1 MLVMNNKLGY
11 RNERQAMGKSVTR
24 RDFIKTTTLATSGI
38 LVGCSVKNRFDLVIR
53 NGLMLD
59 GLGNPAVKTDL
70 GIAGGKITAIGN
82 LSAATA
88 DRIIDAKGLM
98 VTPGFIDIHTHTD
111 VELIA
116 NPRAESKIRQG
127 ITTEIGGNCG
137 YSPFPLTEEDR
148 EDLALEWGDEYKVD
162 VNWTNIGGFYD
173 AIRVKGT
180 AFNYASLTGHGD
192 LRAAV
197 LGRNDLDPTP
207 EQLREMEKLLDK
219 SMEMGSLG
227 LSTGLEYA
235 PGSYAETAEIIA
247 LCKIVASRG
256 GLYATH
262 MRNED
267 DTVIEAIEEALTICR
282 EAGVSTE
289 ISHLKACNKNN
300 WPKVPRILEMLEEAA
315 QNLPVKADRYPYDA
329 WGTGLTSFTPQWA
342 RQGSTDDR
350 IARLQDPQQSV
361 KIMEYAN
368 DRARRIGGWDRL
380 LISGCET
387 EANKVWEGIDILTC
401 SKERKMEPAEFVRNL
416 LIEDRL
422 DVGIVGFAMSED
434 NLKLVLKSPNVMIG
448 SDGSASAP
456 YGILHKGK
464 PHPRYYGAF
473 PRVLGRYV
481 REQKTLTLPEA
492 VNMMTGMP
500 AQKLKLKQ
508 RGSLEKNNFADIT
521 IFNPDTVIDNA
532 TFADPHQYPTGI
544 DYVIV
549 NGEVVIDQGVHTD
562 LMAGKIL

>member
-1 MLVMNNKLGY
+1 
-11 RNERQAMGKSVTR
+11 MGKSVTR
-24 RDFIKTTTLATSGI
+24 RKFIVTTTLATAGVLIGS
-38 LVGCSVKNRFDLVIR
+38 SVRNRFDIIIR
-53 NGLMLD
+53 NGLVLD

-70 GIAGGKITAIGN
+70 GIVGNTITAMGD

-88 DRIIDAKGLM
+88 DRIINAEEY
-98 VTPGFIDIHTHTD
+98 VVAPGFIDIHTHTD

-137 YSPFPLTEEDR
+137 FSPFPLTEEGR
-148 EDLALEWGDEYKVD
+148 KDLAQAWGDEYKVD
-162 VNWTNIGGFYD
+162 VNWSDIGGFYD

-180 AFNYASLTGHGD
+180 AFNYGSLTGHGD

-197 LGRNDLDPTP
+197 VGKNDIPPTP
-207 EQLREMEKLLDK
+207 DQQREMETLLEK

-235 PGSYAETAEIIA
+235 PGSYAKTEEIIS
-247 LCKIVASRG
+247 LSKIVAHHG

-300 WPKVPRILEMLEEAA
+300 WHKVPQILEMLEKAA
-315 QNLPVKADRYPYDA
+315 SELPVKADRYPYDA

-342 RQGSTDDR
+342 RQGSTDER
-350 IARLQDPQQSV
+350 IARLQDPQQSA
-361 KIMEYAN
+361 KIIEYAN

-380 LISGCET
+380 LISGCDT
-387 EANKVWEGIDILTC
+387 EANKIWEGQDILTC
-401 SKERKMEPAEFVRNL
+401 SKERNMEPAEFVRNL

-434 NLKLVLKSPNVMIG
+434 NLKLVLKSPQVMIG
-448 SDGSASAP
+448 SDGSASAT

-481 REQKTLTLPEA
+481 REEKTLTLPEA
-492 VNMMTGMP
+492 VKMMTSMP

-508 RGSLEKNNFADIT
+508 RGSLVKNNFADIT
-521 IFNPDTVIDNA
+521 IFNPKTVIDNA

-549 NGEVVIDQGVHTD
+549 NGKVVIDQGQHTD
-562 LMAGKIL
+562 VMAGKIL

>member
-1 MLVMNNKLGY
+1 MIDKFSY
-11 RNERQAMGKSVTR
+11 SNERPTMSKSFTR
-24 RDFIKTTTLATSGI
+24 RKFIVTTTLATAGVLIGS
-38 LVGCSVKNRFDLVIR
+38 SVRNRFDIIIR
-53 NGLMLD
+53 NGSVFD

-70 GIAGGKITAIGN
+70 GIVGGKITAMGD

-88 DRIIDAKGLM
+88 DRIINAEKY
-98 VTPGFIDIHTHTD
+98 VVAPGFIDIHTHTD

-137 YSPFPLTEEDR
+137 YSPFPLTDSDRQELSAEWSEEY
-148 EDLALEWGDEYKVD
+148 GVQ
-162 VNWTNIGGFYD
+162 VNWTDISGFFD

-180 AFNYASLTGHGD
+180 AFNYGSLTGHGD

-197 LGRNDLDPTP
+197 VGKNDVPPTP
-207 EQLREMEKLLDK
+207 EQLRDMEKLLER
-219 SMEMGSLG
+219 SMEMGSIG

-235 PGSYAETAEIIA
+235 PGSYADTAEIIA
-247 LCKIVASRG
+247 LCKIVTRRG

-289 ISHLKACNKNN
+289 ISHLKACNQNN
-300 WPKVPRILEMLEEAA
+300 WYKVPRILEMLEEAA

-342 RQGSTDDR
+342 RQGDTDER
-350 IARLQDPQQSV
+350 IARLQDPQQSA

-368 DRARRIGGWDRL
+368 ERARRIGGWNRL

-387 EANKVWEGIDILTC
+387 EANKIWEGLDILTC
-401 SKERKMEPAEFVRNL
+401 SKEQKMEPAEFVRNL

-434 NLKLVLKSPNVMIG
+434 NLKLVLKSPHVMIG
-448 SDGSASAP
+448 SDGSASAT

-481 REQKTLTLPEA
+481 REQNTLTLPEA
-492 VNMMTGMP
+492 VKMMTSMP
-500 AQKLKLKQ
+500 AEKLKLKQ
-508 RGSLEKNNFADIT
+508 RGSLVKNNFADIT

-549 NGEVVIDQGVHTD
+549 NGKVVIDQGIHTD
-562 LMAGKIL
+562 MMAGEII

>member
-1 MLVMNNKLGY
+1 MS
-11 RNERQAMGKSVTR
+11 KSVTR
-24 RDFIKTTTLATSGI
+24 RNFIKTTTIASAGLIA
-38 LVGCSVKNRFDLVIR
+38 GCSLRNRFDLVIR
-53 NGLMLD
+53 NGLVLD
-59 GLGNPAVKTDL
+59 GLGNPAIKTDL
-70 GIAGGKITAIGN
+70 GIVAGKITAIGD
-82 LSAATA
+82 LSTATA
-88 DRIIDAKGLM
+88 NRKIDAQGLI
-98 VTPGFIDIHTHTD
+98 VAPGFIDIHTHTD

-137 YSPFPLTEEDR
+137 FSPFPLTEADR
-148 EDLALEWGDEYKVD
+148 LELSAEWSEEYGVA
-162 VNWTNIGGFYD
+162 VNWSDIGGFFS
-173 AIRVKGT
+173 AIKNKGT

-197 LGRNDLDPTP
+197 VGRNDVDPTP
-207 EQLREMEKLLDK
+207 EQLREMEKLLEK

-235 PGSYAETAEIIA
+235 PGSYAETGEIIA
-247 LCKIVASRG
+247 LSKIVARHG

-300 WPKVPRILEMLEEAA
+300 WSKVPRILEMVEEAA

-342 RQGSTDDR
+342 RQGNTDER
-350 IARLQDPQQSV
+350 IARLRDPQQAAR
-361 KIMEYAN
+361 IMEYAN

-380 LISGCET
+380 LISGCES
-387 EANKVWEGIDILTC
+387 EANKIWEGIDILTC

-434 NLKLVLKSPNVMIG
+434 NLKLVLNSPQVMIG

-464 PHPRYYGAF
+464 PHPRYYGTF

-481 REQKTLTLPEA
+481 REQKTLSLPEA
-492 VNMMTGMP
+492 VKMMTSMP
-500 AQKLKLKQ
+500 AEKLKLKQ
-508 RGSLEKNNFADIT
+508 RGTLVKNNFADIT
-521 IFNPDTVIDNA
+521 IFNPTTVIDNA
-532 TFADPHQYPTGI
+532 TFADPHQYSTGI

-549 NGEVVIDQGVHTD
+549 NGKVVIDQGEHTD
-562 LMAGKIL
+562 VMAGELV

>member
-1 MLVMNNKLGY
+1 MS
-11 RNERQAMGKSVTR
+11 RPVTR
-24 RDFIKTTTLATSGI
+24 RKFIKTTTIASAGLM
-38 LVGCSVKNRFDLVIR
+38 VGYSMQNRYDLVIR
-53 NGLMLD
+53 NGLVLD
-59 GLGNPAVKTDL
+59 GLGNPAIKTDL
-70 GIAGGKITAIGN
+70 GIAAGKITAIGD
-82 LSAATA
+82 LATATA
-88 DRIIDAKGLM
+88 DRIIDARGY
-98 VTPGFIDIHTHTD
+98 VVAPGFIDIHTHTD
-111 VELIA
+111 IELLA

-137 YSPFPLTEEDR
+137 FSPFPMTEADR
-148 EDLALEWGDEYKVD
+148 QELSDEWLEEYGVEVD
-162 VNWTNIGGFYD
+162 WTDIGGFFN
-173 AIRVKGT
+173 ALRNKGLT
-180 AFNYASLTGHGD
+180 FNYASLTGHGD
-192 LRAAV
+192 IRAAV
-197 LGRNDLDPTP
+197 VGKNDIPPIP
-207 EQLREMEKLLDK
+207 EQMRDMEKLMER

-235 PGSYAETAEIIA
+235 PGSYADTAEIIA
-247 LCKIVASRG
+247 LSKVVARYG

-300 WPKVPRILEMLEEAA
+300 WNKVPRILEIVESAA

-329 WGTGLTSFTPQWA
+329 WGTGLTSFTPQWS
-342 RQGSTDDR
+342 RQGDTDER
-350 IARLQDPQQSV
+350 ITRLKDPQQSL
-361 KIMEYAN
+361 KIMAYAN
-368 DRARRIGGWDRL
+368 DRARRIGGWDRV

-387 EANKVWEGIDILTC
+387 EANKIWEGIDILTC

-422 DVGIVGFAMSED
+422 DVGVVGFAMSEE
-434 NLKLVLKSPNVMIG
+434 NLKLVLNSPQVMIG

-456 YGILHKGK
+456 YGILHRGK

-481 REQKTLTLPEA
+481 REQKTLSLPEA
-492 VNMMTGMP
+492 VRMMTSMP
-500 AQKLKLKQ
+500 AEKLKLKQ
-508 RGSLEKNNFADIT
+508 RGSLVKNNFADIT

-544 DYVIV
+544 EYVIV
-549 NGEVVIDQGVHTD
+549 NGQVVIDQGKHTD
-562 LMAGKIL
+562 IMAGALL

>member
-1 MLVMNNKLGY
+1 MIDKFSY
-11 RNERQAMGKSVTR
+11 SNERPTMSKSFTR
-24 RDFIKTTTLATSGI
+24 RKFIVTTTLATAGVLIGS
-38 LVGCSVKNRFDLVIR
+38 SVRNRFDIIIR
-53 NGLMLD
+53 NGSVFD

-70 GIAGGKITAIGN
+70 GIVGGKITAMGD

-88 DRIIDAKGLM
+88 DRIINAEKY
-98 VTPGFIDIHTHTD
+98 VVAPGFIDIHTHTD

-137 YSPFPLTEEDR
+137 YSPFPLTDSDRQELSAEWSEEY
-148 EDLALEWGDEYKVD
+148 GVQ
-162 VNWTNIGGFYD
+162 VNWTDISGFFD

-180 AFNYASLTGHGD
+180 AFNYGSLTGHGD

-197 LGRNDLDPTP
+197 VGKNDVPPTP
-207 EQLREMEKLLDK
+207 EQLRDMEKLLER
-219 SMEMGSLG
+219 SMEMGSIG

-235 PGSYAETAEIIA
+235 PGSYADTAEIIA
-247 LCKIVASRG
+247 LCKIVTRRG

-289 ISHLKACNKNN
+289 ISHLKACNQNN
-300 WPKVPRILEMLEEAA
+300 WYKVPRILEMLEEAA

-342 RQGSTDDR
+342 RQGDTDER

-368 DRARRIGGWDRL
+368 DRARRIGGWNRL

-387 EANKVWEGIDILTC
+387 EANKIWEGLDILTC
-401 SKERKMEPAEFVRNL
+401 SKEQKMEPAEFVRNL

-434 NLKLVLKSPNVMIG
+434 NLKLVLKSPHVMIG
-448 SDGSASAP
+448 SDGSASAT

-473 PRVLGRYV
+473 PRVLGHYV
-481 REQKTLTLPEA
+481 REQNTLTLPEA
-492 VNMMTGMP
+492 VKMMTSMP
-500 AQKLKLKQ
+500 AEKLKLKQ
-508 RGSLEKNNFADIT
+508 RGSLVKNNFADIT

-549 NGEVVIDQGVHTD
+549 NGKVVIDQGIHTD
-562 LMAGKIL
+562 MMAGEII

>member
-1 MLVMNNKLGY
+1 MS
-11 RNERQAMGKSVTR
+11 KSFTR
-24 RDFIKTTTLATSGI
+24 RKFIVTTTLATAGVLIGS
-38 LVGCSVKNRFDLVIR
+38 SVRNRFDIIIR
-53 NGLMLD
+53 NGSVFD

-70 GIAGGKITAIGN
+70 GIVGGKITAMGD

-88 DRIIDAKGLM
+88 DRIINAEKY
-98 VTPGFIDIHTHTD
+98 VVAPGFIDIHTHTD

-137 YSPFPLTEEDR
+137 YSPFPLTDSDRQELSAEWSEEY
-148 EDLALEWGDEYKVD
+148 GVQ
-162 VNWTNIGGFYD
+162 VNWTDISGFFD

-180 AFNYASLTGHGD
+180 AFNYGSLTGHGD

-197 LGRNDLDPTP
+197 VGKNDVPPTP
-207 EQLREMEKLLDK
+207 EQLRDMEKLLER
-219 SMEMGSLG
+219 SMEMGSIG

-235 PGSYAETAEIIA
+235 PGSYADTAEIIA
-247 LCKIVASRG
+247 LCKIVTRRG

-289 ISHLKACNKNN
+289 ISHLKACNQNN
-300 WPKVPRILEMLEEAA
+300 WYKVPRILEMLEEAA

-342 RQGSTDDR
+342 RQGDTDER

-368 DRARRIGGWDRL
+368 DRARRIGGWNRL

-387 EANKVWEGIDILTC
+387 EANKIWEGLDILTC
-401 SKERKMEPAEFVRNL
+401 SKEQKMEPAEFVRNL

-434 NLKLVLKSPNVMIG
+434 NLKLVLKSPHVMIG
-448 SDGSASAP
+448 SDGSASAT

-481 REQKTLTLPEA
+481 REQNTLTLPEA
-492 VNMMTGMP
+492 VKMMTSMP
-500 AQKLKLKQ
+500 AEKLKLKQ
-508 RGSLEKNNFADIT
+508 RGSLVKNNFADIT

-549 NGEVVIDQGVHTD
+549 NGKVVIDQGIHTD
-562 LMAGKIL
+562 MMAGEII

>member
-1 MLVMNNKLGY
+1 MNK
-11 RNERQAMGKSVTR
+11 AITR
-24 RDFIKTTTLATSGI
+24 RDFIKTTTIASAGLI
-38 LVGCSVKNRFDLVIR
+38 LGCSLRNRFDLIIR
-53 NGLMLD
+53 NGAVLD
-59 GLGNPAVKTDL
+59 GLGRPAFKADI
-70 GIAGGKITAIGN
+70 GITNDKITAIGN
-82 LSAATA
+82 LVSATA
-88 DRIIDAKGLM
+88 DQIIDAQGLI
-98 VTPGFIDIHTHTD
+98 VAPGFIDIHTHTD

-137 YSPFPLTEEDR
+137 FSPFPLTEEDR
-148 EDLALEWGDEYKVD
+148 KELAQEWGDEYKVA
-162 VNWTNIGGFYD
+162 VNWTDIGGFFD

-197 LGRNDLDPTP
+197 VGKNDVPPTP
-207 EQLREMEKLLDK
+207 EQMREMEKLLEK

-247 LCKIVASRG
+247 LCRIVARHG

-300 WPKVPRILEMLEEAA
+300 WNKVPRILEMVEAAA

-329 WGTGLTSFTPQWA
+329 WGTGLTSFTPQWS
-342 RQGSTDDR
+342 RQGSTDER
-350 IARLQDPQQSV
+350 IARLKDPQQSA

-387 EANKVWEGIDILTC
+387 EANKVWEGIDILAC
-401 SKERKMEPAEFVRNL
+401 SKERNMEPAEFVRTL

-464 PHPRYYGAF
+464 PHPRYYGTF

-481 REQKTLTLPEA
+481 REQKILTLPEA
-492 VNMMTGMP
+492 VRMMTSMP
-500 AQKLKLKQ
+500 AEKLKLKQ
-508 RGSLEKNNFADIT
+508 RGTLVKNNYADIT

-532 TFADPHQYPTGI
+532 TFADPHQYSTGI

-549 NGEVVIDQGVHTD
+549 NGKLVIDQGEHTD
-562 LMAGKIL
+562 VMAGEIV

>member
-1 MLVMNNKLGY
+1 MIDKFSY
-11 RNERQAMGKSVTR
+11 RNERQSMSKSVTR
-24 RDFIKTTTLATSGI
+24 RKFIVTTTLATAGVLIGS
-38 LVGCSVKNRFDLVIR
+38 SVRNRFDIIIR
-53 NGLMLD
+53 NGSVLD
-59 GLGNPAVKTDL
+59 GLGNPVIKTDL
-70 GIAGGKITAIGN
+70 GIAGGKITAIGD

-88 DRIIDAKGLM
+88 DRIINAKDY
-98 VTPGFIDIHTHTD
+98 VVAPGFIDIHTHTD

-137 YSPFPLTEEDR
+137 FSPFPLTEEGRKDM
-148 EDLALEWGDEYKVD
+148 AQEWGDDYKVD
-162 VNWTNIGGFYD
+162 VNWTDIGGFYD

-180 AFNYASLTGHGD
+180 AFNYGSLTGHGD

-197 LGRNDLDPTP
+197 VGKNDVPPTAEQQRN
-207 EQLREMEKLLDK
+207 MEILLEK

-235 PGSYAETAEIIA
+235 PGSYAKTDEIID

-289 ISHLKACNKNN
+289 ISHLKACNQDN
-300 WPKVPRILEMLEEAA
+300 WHKVPQILEMLEQAA

-329 WGTGLTSFTPQWA
+329 WGTGLTSFIPQWA
-342 RQGSTDDR
+342 RQGDTDDW
-350 IARLQDPQQSV
+350 IARLQDPAQSV

-387 EANKVWEGIDILTC
+387 KANKIWEGQDILTC

-434 NLKLVLKSPNVMIG
+434 NLKLVLKSPQVMIG
-448 SDGSASAP
+448 SDGSASAT
-456 YGILHKGK
+456 YGILHRGK

-481 REQKTLTLPEA
+481 REQNTLTLPEA
-492 VNMMTGMP
+492 VKMMTSMP
-500 AQKLKLKQ
+500 AEKLKLKQ
-508 RGSLEKNNFADIT
+508 RGTLVKGNFADIT
-521 IFNPDTVIDNA
+521 LFNPDMVIDNA

-549 NGEVVIDQGVHTD
+549 NGKVVIDQGQHTD
-562 LMAGKIL
+562 IMAGVIL

>member
-1 MLVMNNKLGY
+1 MS
-11 RNERQAMGKSVTR
+11 KSVTR
-24 RDFIKTTTLATSGI
+24 RNFIKTTTIASAGLIA
-38 LVGCSVKNRFDLVIR
+38 GCSLRNRFDLVIR
-53 NGLMLD
+53 NGLVLD
-59 GLGNPAVKTDL
+59 GLGNPAIKTDL
-70 GIAGGKITAIGN
+70 GIVAGKITAIGD
-82 LSAATA
+82 LSTATA
-88 DRIIDAKGLM
+88 NRKIDAQGLI
-98 VTPGFIDIHTHTD
+98 VAPGFIDIHTHTD

-137 YSPFPLTEEDR
+137 FSPFPLTEADR
-148 EDLALEWGDEYKVD
+148 LELSADWSEEYGVA
-162 VNWTNIGGFYD
+162 VNWSDIGGFFS
-173 AIRVKGT
+173 AIKNKGT

-197 LGRNDLDPTP
+197 VGRNDVDPTP
-207 EQLREMEKLLDK
+207 EQLREMEKLLEK

-235 PGSYAETAEIIA
+235 PGSYAETGEIIA
-247 LCKIVASRG
+247 LSKIVARHG

-300 WPKVPRILEMLEEAA
+300 WSKVPRILEMVEEAA

-342 RQGSTDDR
+342 RQGNTDER
-350 IARLQDPQQSV
+350 IARLRDPQQAAR
-361 KIMEYAN
+361 IMEYAN

-380 LISGCET
+380 LISGCES
-387 EANKVWEGIDILTC
+387 EANKIWEGIDILTC

-434 NLKLVLKSPNVMIG
+434 NLKLVLNSPQVMIG

-464 PHPRYYGAF
+464 PHPRYYGTF

-481 REQKTLTLPEA
+481 REQKTLSLPEA
-492 VNMMTGMP
+492 VKMMTSMP
-500 AQKLKLKQ
+500 AEKLKLKQ
-508 RGSLEKNNFADIT
+508 RGTLVKNNFADIT
-521 IFNPDTVIDNA
+521 IFNPTTVIDNA
-532 TFADPHQYPTGI
+532 TFADPHQYSTGI

-549 NGEVVIDQGVHTD
+549 NGKVVIDQGEHTD
-562 LMAGKIL
+562 VMAGELV

>member
-1 MLVMNNKLGY
+1 MIDKFSY
-11 RNERQAMGKSVTR
+11 SNERPTMSKSFTR
-24 RDFIKTTTLATSGI
+24 RKFIVTTTLATAGVLIGS
-38 LVGCSVKNRFDLVIR
+38 SVRNRFDIIIR
-53 NGLMLD
+53 NGSVFD

-70 GIAGGKITAIGN
+70 GIVGGKITAMGD

-88 DRIIDAKGLM
+88 DRIINAEKY
-98 VTPGFIDIHTHTD
+98 VVAPGFIDIHTHTD

-137 YSPFPLTEEDR
+137 YSPFPLTDSDRQELSAEWSEEY
-148 EDLALEWGDEYKVD
+148 GVQ
-162 VNWTNIGGFYD
+162 VNWTDISGFFD

-180 AFNYASLTGHGD
+180 AFNYGSLTGHGD

-197 LGRNDLDPTP
+197 VGKNDVPPTP
-207 EQLREMEKLLDK
+207 EQLRDMEKLLER
-219 SMEMGSLG
+219 SMEMGSIG

-235 PGSYAETAEIIA
+235 PGSYADTAEIIA
-247 LCKIVASRG
+247 LCKIVTRRG

-289 ISHLKACNKNN
+289 ISHLKACNQNN
-300 WPKVPRILEMLEEAA
+300 WYKVPRILEMLEEAA

-342 RQGSTDDR
+342 RQGDTDER

-368 DRARRIGGWDRL
+368 DRARRIGGWNRL

-387 EANKVWEGIDILTC
+387 EANKIWEGLDILTC
-401 SKERKMEPAEFVRNL
+401 SKEQKMEPAEFVRNL

-434 NLKLVLKSPNVMIG
+434 NLKLVLKSPHVMIG
-448 SDGSASAP
+448 SDGSASAT

-481 REQKTLTLPEA
+481 REQNTLTLPEA
-492 VNMMTGMP
+492 VKMMTSMP
-500 AQKLKLKQ
+500 AEKLKLKQ
-508 RGSLEKNNFADIT
+508 RGSLVKNNFADIT

-549 NGEVVIDQGVHTD
+549 NGKVVIDQGIHTD
-562 LMAGKIL
+562 MMAGEII

>member
-1 MLVMNNKLGY
+1 MS
-11 RNERQAMGKSVTR
+11 KSFTR
-24 RDFIKTTTLATSGI
+24 RKFIVTTTLATAGVLIGS
-38 LVGCSVKNRFDLVIR
+38 SVRNRFDIIIR
-53 NGLMLD
+53 NGSVFD

-70 GIAGGKITAIGN
+70 GIVGGKITAMGD

-88 DRIIDAKGLM
+88 DRIINAEKY
-98 VTPGFIDIHTHTD
+98 VVAPGFIDIHTHTD

-137 YSPFPLTEEDR
+137 YSPFPLTDSDRQELSAEWSEEY
-148 EDLALEWGDEYKVD
+148 GVQ
-162 VNWTNIGGFYD
+162 VNWTDISGFFD

-180 AFNYASLTGHGD
+180 AFNYGSLTGHGD

-197 LGRNDLDPTP
+197 VGKNDVPPTP
-207 EQLREMEKLLDK
+207 EQLRDMEKLLER
-219 SMEMGSLG
+219 SMEMGSIG

-235 PGSYAETAEIIA
+235 PGSYADTAEIIA
-247 LCKIVASRG
+247 LCKIVTRRG

-289 ISHLKACNKNN
+289 ISHLKACNQNN
-300 WPKVPRILEMLEEAA
+300 WYKVPRILEMLEEAA

-342 RQGSTDDR
+342 RQGDTDER

-368 DRARRIGGWDRL
+368 DRARRIGGWNRL

-387 EANKVWEGIDILTC
+387 DANKIWEGLDILTC
-401 SKERKMEPAEFVRNL
+401 SKEQKMEPAEFVRNL

-434 NLKLVLKSPNVMIG
+434 NLKLVLKSPHVMIG
-448 SDGSASAP
+448 SDGSASAT

-481 REQKTLTLPEA
+481 REQNTLTLPEA
-492 VNMMTGMP
+492 VKMMTSMP
-500 AQKLKLKQ
+500 AEKLKLKQ
-508 RGSLEKNNFADIT
+508 RGSLVKNNFADIT

-549 NGEVVIDQGVHTD
+549 NGKVVIDQGIHTD
-562 LMAGKIL
+562 MMAGEII